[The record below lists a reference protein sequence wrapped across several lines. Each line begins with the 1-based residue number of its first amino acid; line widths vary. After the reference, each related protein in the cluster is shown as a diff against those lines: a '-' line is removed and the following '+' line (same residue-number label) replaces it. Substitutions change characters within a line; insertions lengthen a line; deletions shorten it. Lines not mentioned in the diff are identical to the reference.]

1 MYVASWEWAYY
12 INQKHAKIP
21 AVRTYKNVLCNSRV
35 LFLKVLVVVA
45 AAARSSNPRLLV
57 ADIRSNHGQSY
68 TQVGCIVAYG
78 TASEEVMISTI
89 HNVIDRCWHNIN
101 QTLDVQ
107 ITTEHYE
114 VTFKQIKQSK

>member
-1 MYVASWEWAYY
+1 V
-12 INQKHAKIP
+12 Q
-21 AVRTYKNVLCNSRV
+21 V

-89 HNVIDRCWHNIN
+89 HNVIGLLGAGT
-101 QTLDVQ
+101 TL
-107 ITTEHYE
+107 TKH
-114 VTFKQIKQSK
+114 

>member
-1 MYVASWEWAYY
+1 M
-12 INQKHAKIP
+12 
-21 AVRTYKNVLCNSRV
+21 
-35 LFLKVLVVVA
+35 KVLAVVA

-89 HNVIDRCWHNIN
+89 HNVIGL
-101 QTLDVQ
+101 LDVQ

-114 VTFKQIKQSK
+114 VRFKQIKQSK